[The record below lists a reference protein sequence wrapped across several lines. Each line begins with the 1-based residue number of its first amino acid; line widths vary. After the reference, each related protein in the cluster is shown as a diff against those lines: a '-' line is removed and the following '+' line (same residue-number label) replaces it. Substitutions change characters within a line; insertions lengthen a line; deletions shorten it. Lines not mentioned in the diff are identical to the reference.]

1 VLGSG
6 VVHGGSTYTVE
17 VFDLRTGAKVPTLG
31 GEQVSC
37 GDYSYACASGMDQ
50 LVLGPDG
57 FTAAHTT
64 LLFYN
69 DATVPFSADR
79 TEQIVA
85 TDSTGIHVLDTA
97 ASANPASQPVTSL
110 LTGLQL
116 SGDTLTWEHAGASES
131 AVLH

>member
-1 VLGSG
+1 MIK
-6 VVHGGSTYTVE
+6 TRITADRRYTVE
-17 VFDLRTGAKVPTLG
+17 VFDLRTGAKAPTLG

-37 GDYSYACASGMDQ
+37 GDYSYECVSGMDE
-50 LVLGPDG
+50 LVLGSDG

-85 TDSTGIHVLDTA
+85 RDSTGVHVLDTVA
-97 ASANPASQPVTSL
+97 AQSPASQPVTSS

-116 SGDTLTWEHAGASES
+116 SGDTLTWDHAGASES
-131 AVLH
+131 VVLH